1 MKNPWRYWRFV
12 RLTMKGTR
20 QVEEVPLCRACL
32 DEHFPGYDET
42 APPDAVVQRQLLTWA
57 QAALPSTEF
66 LAGSS
71 VGSSKASRPTFSD
84 PSLQPSPNESLQPSS
99 STSFQ
104 SPEPSVSLAR
114 LAEGCLRCVIS
125 QEIDRTCKDLLARF
139 GRNAGLSRLEDLL
152 LFVLTDADP
161 LRQRPNT
168 PLLHQDPTLAGKV
181 LRTFNPDKAQLNT
194 WTKRL
199 VLSDRGLNLFFQ
211 EHGVYFDSDWSLLN
225 SLTASR
231 LCQLLTATYAPTP
244 EQLHQA
250 VAILQSYQA
259 VYRRDRLAS
268 RTENRLASRTEN
280 RFADRSKAAGLPTS
294 STSSNRTRCEPPTPD
309 QLVRMVEHLRT
320 NGVLAVDADSILA
333 QLDQWAELIRQAR
346 RPATVSLDVPGNETL
361 VDRDLSDPSLSLED
375 QEWEVHQRA
384 FLQKYRDALRMAL
397 DGAIAQTLSHRAARL
412 AKRTP
417 SQAAAFLEGLHR
429 FHCGGESMGA
439 IAPHIGLSEQYQV
452 TRLLSIKQLRAD
464 IRRQTLLTL
473 KECIGDLAQEYVE
486 ANRLQRLDANLEAI
500 LDGQLDP
507 IFAAA
512 EAESFT
518 AQPSS
523 RSLLTQRLCDYLTHP
538 TDPL

>member
-12 RLTMKGTR
+12 RLTMQGTR

-32 DEHFPGYDET
+32 DEHFPEYDEM
-42 APPDAVVQRQLLTWA
+42 APPDAVVQRQLLAWV
-57 QAALPSTEF
+57 QGALPSTDV
-66 LAGSS
+66 LAGTS
-71 VGSSKASRPTFSD
+71 VGASKAARPTVPD
-84 PSLQPSPNESLQPSS
+84 PSPQPSTKVSLQPSAPPS
-99 STSFQ
+99 FP
-104 SPEPSVSLAR
+104 SPDAPLSLAQ

-161 LRQRPNT
+161 LRQRPRT
-168 PLLHQDPTLAGKV
+168 PALPQDPTLAGKV

-211 EHGVYFDSDWSLLN
+211 DHGVYFDSDWSLLN

-231 LCQLLTATYAPTP
+231 LRQLLTSHYALTP
-244 EQLHQA
+244 EQLHQSL
-250 VAILQSYQA
+250 AILQSYQA
-259 VYRRDRLAS
+259 VYRRDRVAS
-268 RTENRLASRTEN
+268 RTENRLASQSEN
-280 RFADRSKAAGLPTS
+280 HPP
-294 STSSNRTRCEPPTPD
+294 SSNRTRCEPPTAD
-309 QLVRMVEHLRT
+309 QLARMIAHLHS
-320 NGVLAVDADSILA
+320 NGVPDVDTDSLLT
-333 QLDQWAELIRQAR
+333 QLEQWADLMRQAR

-361 VDRDLSDPSLSLED
+361 VDQDLRDPSLGLDE
-375 QEWEVHQRA
+375 QEWEANQRA
-384 FLQKYRDALRMAL
+384 FLQKYRDALQRAL
-397 DGAIAQTLSHRAARL
+397 DGAIAQTISHRAARL

-439 IAPHIGLSEQYQV
+439 IAPHIGLREQYQV

-473 KECIGDLAQEYVE
+473 KECIGQLAQDYVE
-486 ANRLQRLDANLEAI
+486 ADRLQRLDANLEAI

-538 TDPL
+538 PDPL

>member
-12 RLTMKGTR
+12 RLTMQGTR

-42 APPDAVVQRQLLTWA
+42 APPDAVVQRQLFAWV
-57 QAALPSTEF
+57 QGALPSPDVTEF
-66 LAGSS
+66 LAGTS
-71 VGSSKASRPTFSD
+71 VGSAKVARPTVPD
-84 PSLQPSPNESLQPSS
+84 PSPQPSPTVSLQPSANPSFPSPDASL
-99 STSFQ
+99 
-104 SPEPSVSLAR
+104 SLAQ

-161 LRQRPNT
+161 LRQRPRT
-168 PLLHQDPTLAGKV
+168 PSLQQDPTLAGKV

-211 EHGVYFDSDWSLLN
+211 DHGVYFDSDWSLLN

-231 LCQLLTATYAPTP
+231 LRQLLTSNHALTP
-244 EQLHQA
+244 EQLHQSL
-250 VAILQSYQA
+250 AILQSYQA
-259 VYRRDRLAS
+259 VYRRDRVAS
-268 RTENRLASRTEN
+268 RTENRVASRTEN
-280 RFADRSKAAGLPTS
+280 RVASQSENRPP
-294 STSSNRTRCEPPTPD
+294 SSNRTRCEPPTAD
-309 QLVRMVEHLRT
+309 QLARMVAHLQS
-320 NGVLAVDADSILA
+320 NGVLDVDADSLLT
-333 QLDQWAELIRQAR
+333 QLEQWADLIRQAR

-361 VDRDLSDPSLSLED
+361 VDQDLRDPSLSLDE
-375 QEWEVHQRA
+375 QEWEANQRA
-384 FLQKYRDALRMAL
+384 FLQKYRDALQSAL
-397 DGAIAQTLSHRAARL
+397 DGAIAQTISHRVARL

-417 SQAAAFLEGLHR
+417 SQSAAFLEGLHR

-439 IAPHIGLSEQYQV
+439 IAPHIGLREQYQV

-464 IRRQTLLTL
+464 IRRQTLLIL
-473 KECIGDLAQEYVE
+473 KECIGQLAQDYVE
-486 ANRLQRLDANLEAI
+486 ADRLQRLDANLEAI

-538 TDPL
+538 PDPL